1 MRHAG
6 PQTLDQLGPLLTSI
20 RRCPGLR
27 ERSRG
32 VFYHKSKALLHFH
45 EDAAGLFADLRT
57 ESDWERLPVNTAAER
72 RRVLRMVTEAVATT

>member
-6 PQTLDQLGPLLTSI
+6 PQTLDQLELLLTAL

-27 ERSRG
+27 EKSRG

-57 ESDWERLPVNTAAER
+57 GHWERFAVSTAAER
-72 RRVLRMVTEAVATT
+72 HRLLTMVRAVTTT

>member
-6 PQTLDQLGPLLTSI
+6 PQTLDQLELLLTAL

-27 ERSRG
+27 EKSLG

-57 ESDWERLPVNTAAER
+57 GSDWERFAVSTAAER
-72 RRVLRMVTEAVATT
+72 RRLLTTVKAVTTT